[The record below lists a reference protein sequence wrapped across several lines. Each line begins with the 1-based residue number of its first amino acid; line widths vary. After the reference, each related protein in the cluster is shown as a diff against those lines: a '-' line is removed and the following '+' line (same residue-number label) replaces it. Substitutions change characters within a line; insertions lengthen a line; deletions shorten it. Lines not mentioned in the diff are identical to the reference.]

1 MRTNNTLSLMQS
13 IATIS
18 LMFSLSFAYLINP
31 LEDSLFFKILD
42 NFSSSVYNSNVINEL
57 NTSIIAGTLF
67 GLFLGTTNILLSS
80 NKQVYH
86 YVSVGMFSFFVLIF
100 FGYLLGYEEIPYEP
114 LQQLFFWVLIGL
126 PISTGMVGIWQDKVG
141 NQVISAFLILA
152 MPLGLSGNTNDQIY
166 PILGFVFTYMLFLEL
181 SYGHARYSRLARI
194 MSYSKEYESVLV
206 WFLSTLMITLAFT
219 MILTSLAFLFHDL
232 LGSLLPY
239 SFSNSIEYNTI
250 YGQALSVLVFF
261 MLWAVIQ
268 ILFSRGYLARQV
280 EDEVEAETY

>member
-1 MRTNNTLSLMQS
+1 MRTNNTLAIMQAVATLSLM
-13 IATIS
+13 
-18 LMFSLSFAYLINP
+18 LSLSFAYLINP
-31 LEDSLFFKILD
+31 LEESLFFSALD
-42 NFSSSVYNSNVINEL
+42 SFSNGLYNSNIINEL
-57 NTSIIAGTLF
+57 NTSVIAGILI

-80 NKQVYH
+80 SKKVYD
-86 YVSVGMFSFFVLIF
+86 YVFIAIVSFFILIF
-100 FGYLLGYEEIPYEP
+100 FGYVFGADWIPYEP
-114 LQQLFFWVLIGL
+114 LQQLLFWVFIGL

-166 PILGFVFTYMLFLEL
+166 PILGFVFSYMLYLEL
-181 SYGHARYSRLARI
+181 SYGHTRYSRLARV
-194 MSYSKEYESVLV
+194 MAYSKEYEDVLV
-206 WFLSTLMITLAFT
+206 WFLSTLMVTLAFT

-232 LGSLLPY
+232 LGGILPY

-261 MLWAVIQ
+261 MLWSVVQ

-280 EDEVEAETY
+280 ED